1 VPVSVQNRHRLLGVD
16 QGLFMNEAKHNVWRV
31 LALAL
36 GACAFI
42 CLGLWI
48 YLLSTICSSPG
59 VPNPITG
66 NVLAY
71 NCHGSIVFISLT
83 QRILLFGLIPA
94 LAIFGLCGKA
104 ARKRAEALPGRGTVK
119 IAARN
124 GG

>member
-1 VPVSVQNRHRLLGVD
+1 MRP
-16 QGLFMNEAKHNVWRV
+16 KPKVWRI

-36 GACAFI
+36 RGCAFI

-48 YLLSTICSSPG
+48 YLLSTICASPG

-66 NVLAY
+66 NVFAY

-94 LAIFGLCGKA
+94 LVIVGLCGKA
-104 ARKRAEALPGRGTVK
+104 ARTRAETL
-119 IAARN
+119 
-124 GG
+124 